1 MGYAALF
8 VGIVIFFFDVY
19 FIFLSAGFRK
29 KHCAKCKGY
38 LVNTIQ
44 HKNYYSGGK
53 AGRFYKRYLD
63 YDYVYRVNR
72 KEYHISGGVPGVKG
86 NMSQVVD
93 IVYQK
98 KDPKLAYIYRLTFP
112 IQPIIALLMFT
123 LCVMFVICGIFLI

>member
-1 MGYAALF
+1 M
-8 VGIVIFFFDVY
+8 IFFFDAY

-44 HKNYYSGGK
+44 HENYYSGGK

-72 KEYHISGGVPGVKG
+72 KEYHISGGVPGVKS

-98 KDPKLAYIYRLTFP
+98 KNPKLAYIHRLTFP
-112 IQPIIALLMFT
+112 IQPIIALFLFP
-123 LCVMFVICGIFLI
+123 LCVTLIICGIFLI